1 VGPHQKLRRHEIGS
15 LPDLTQS
22 SQRLSHL
29 DVTQTSGIMM
39 SLFPFPPEMVPPLG
53 ILTIPVLL
61 FPFCRIDPAITTF
74 GSTESELTGRSVPLS
89 GLVRLR
95 TMGPLQKLGRHESGS
110 LPDLTQSS
118 QRLSHL
124 DVTQPSGTMRF
135 PSHYTQKGSTR
146 YSWSLIRVSS
156 PLSYP
161 EPLPLMLSF
170 SLPLQSPNSP
180 CTKPIKRK

>member
-1 VGPHQKLRRHEIGS
+1 MGPLQKIGRRES
-15 LPDLTQS
+15 RFLPDLTQS

-39 SLFPFPPEMVPPLG
+39 SPSPFPPEMTSDPE
-53 ILTIPVLL
+53 ILTVPVLL
-61 FPFCRIDPAITTF
+61 FPFRRIDPAITTF
-74 GSTESELTGRSVPLS
+74 GSTESEITGRPVPLS

-95 TMGPLQKLGRHESGS
+95 AVGPLQKLGRRESGS

-146 YSWSLIRVSS
+146 
-156 PLSYP
+156 
-161 EPLPLMLSF
+161 
-170 SLPLQSPNSP
+170 
-180 CTKPIKRK
+180 